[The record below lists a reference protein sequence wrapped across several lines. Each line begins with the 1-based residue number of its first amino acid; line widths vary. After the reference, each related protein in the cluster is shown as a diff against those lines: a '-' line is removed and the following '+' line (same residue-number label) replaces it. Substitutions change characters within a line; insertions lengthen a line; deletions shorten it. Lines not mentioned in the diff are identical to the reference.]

1 MTGFLLSLHILVFGL
16 SLAFTAGVGILC
28 ARVARTGS
36 PEAIRATF
44 TAAQPLQIAGGIGW
58 LVTAILGVAVASAF
72 AIPLTATWLL
82 WSYAAFV
89 VLFLSGVGLHSPWMA
104 KVIAAAAASDGQKSE
119 DLQALL
125 RSPVSP
131 LASALSAASV
141 IALIYLMSA
150 KPG

>member
-104 KVIAAAAASDGQKSE
+104 KVIAAASDGQRSE